1 MAGTPGAVNQ
11 RSRIGAGFVVILA
24 AFALAGCGGPMR
36 PEELSASID
45 TLSSSAAEGEL
56 LAGDVAEDRTKAT
69 FARAHARELGD
80 VVNHEAEKLADATPR
95 PGIADEKS
103 QAVDLA
109 DEISQALGQI
119 QVRPS
124 DERTGRE
131 SQRQLSQLADRA
143 TRLADSL

>member
-1 MAGTPGAVNQ
+1 VNR
-11 RSRIGAGFVVILA
+11 RSRIGTGFVVILA
-24 AFALAGCGGPMR
+24 ALAPAGCGGPMQ
-36 PEELSASID
+36 PEELSSSID

-69 FARAHARELGD
+69 FARVHARDLSN
-80 VVNHEAEKLADATPR
+80 VVDHEAEKLADATPQPR
-95 PGIADEKS
+95 IAAEKS

-119 QVRPS
+119 QIRPS

-131 SQRQLSQLADRA
+131 AQRQLSRLAERA
-143 TRLADSL
+143 TRLSDSL